1 MYTHSLTFNFKK
13 AMPLLANVLSSI
25 ALIPELH
32 TVITTW
38 NVDDMS
44 FPWIVISL
52 LANFCWVTYGYII
65 QDYGVLSLG
74 IIFSFF
80 YSLLLSIKMT
90 PKYKKKKS
98 THES

>member
-1 MYTHSLTFNFKK
+1 
-13 AMPLLANVLSSI
+13 MPLFANVLSSI
-25 ALIPELH
+25 ALIPELQ

-44 FPWIVISL
+44 FPWIIISL
-52 LANFCWVTYGYII
+52 LANFCWIAYGYLI
-65 QDYGVLSLG
+65 QDFGVLSLG

-80 YSLLLSIKMT
+80 YGLLLTIKVT

-98 THES
+98 THKS